1 MKIKKVEIEAF
12 RAYKSRSD
20 GTFDFTNDGDV
31 AANFVAIYAPNGFGK
46 SSFYDAVEWAITNH
60 MARLG
65 GEYNKAN
72 YENAAKITKDDN
84 VGQEI
89 LRNKYVD
96 KNIRTKVVV
105 STTRPLPFER
115 KLPKVR
121 SNGRDLRFG
130 DNSQREND
138 FFRQVILSQDEIDRF
153 LREAKPQERYTKFM
167 ESFGGDIEIA
177 RKELSV
183 LINDNKIELNNLN
196 KKRESILEQLKQP
209 IDSSIFQK
217 FNSIAV
223 ELNKLGENIQLPD
236 ESFSSQD
243 EYALNVSL
251 ISRRHELDS
260 SRLTNNRTVEALE
273 DRLLKISE
281 TELHVRSLAEQN
293 LHLAKLVKGVADA
306 DRYQSLLDSYE
317 KCAEDQKTT
326 HMHMTRI
333 IEVIDCIDDFLK
345 IESHLLEL
353 STSQKIISEE
363 RTKICA
369 QLAGF
374 ETTINQLNKEL
385 KAVDDRVAILRK
397 TVDNAGQVYLE
408 LANNRARVSNLTQQI
423 SKKEVSIKID
433 KSRLGELNRELT
445 RLSELNINATS
456 LSNGNLGTL
465 LLEPTKVE
473 QLTRCYAEF
482 DVIESQIQAVHVTQ
496 KALSEQMELHERLI
510 AIGIDYLSVRPS
522 SICPLCTAPHPSADG
537 LLDKIKG
544 RNLLSE
550 LSEENSK
557 QLLFFSTRQKE
568 ILQSIQDITQC
579 AIDSKAQLIINLNK
593 ELSETD
599 ERLTLAGRD
608 IYSIEAELKTLEKRT
623 TELESLVWAL
633 SHDEL
638 VSRIEKEIGEL
649 SIKSSKLLEGK
660 ALITPQVE
668 MLNESL
674 KEKDSAQ
681 QKIASELE
689 GIFSGNIYI
698 TVYKYLNENAIS
710 SSSLKSHTEK
720 RKLEIE
726 AEIIKC
732 KTTIEF
738 LTEQCAVLQ
747 QKMLSDGMWVD
758 FVQLKLQKES
768 LEISVARS
776 QSVINTFYESLSNLI
791 IIRPEYSLEKVKELI
806 AAKVQDCH
814 LRTKEFDRLSNNIN
828 LLIELMSSFKPYIK
842 HTALQK
848 DLMAEEMLIKQRERV
863 DTTLIAER
871 DAIVD
876 SLKLLINNFFYE
888 DLINSIYKKIDPH
901 PAFKKVEFKADF
913 DSDKPG
919 LNIVVSDEVGEQIS
933 PILYFSAAQTNILSL
948 SVFLASA
955 LHAKDDEGNPINV
968 VMIDDPIQS
977 MDSINI
983 LSTIDLLRSI
993 CVQFDKQIIIS
1004 THDENFFALLQRKI
1018 PAQIFGSK
1026 FLQLEK
1032 FGVVVPVQPFVN

>member
-674 KEKDSAQ
+674 KEKDSVQ

-863 DTTLIAER
+863 DTTLTAER

>member
-183 LINDNKIELNNLN
+183 LINDNKIELNNIN

-333 IEVIDCIDDFLK
+333 IEVIDCLDDFLK

-828 LLIELMSSFKPYIK
+828 
-842 HTALQK
+842 
-848 DLMAEEMLIKQRERV
+848 
-863 DTTLIAER
+863 
-871 DAIVD
+871 
-876 SLKLLINNFFYE
+876 
-888 DLINSIYKKIDPH
+888 
-901 PAFKKVEFKADF
+901 
-913 DSDKPG
+913 
-919 LNIVVSDEVGEQIS
+919 
-933 PILYFSAAQTNILSL
+933 
-948 SVFLASA
+948 
-955 LHAKDDEGNPINV
+955 
-968 VMIDDPIQS
+968 
-977 MDSINI
+977 
-983 LSTIDLLRSI
+983 
-993 CVQFDKQIIIS
+993 
-1004 THDENFFALLQRKI
+1004 
-1018 PAQIFGSK
+1018 
-1026 FLQLEK
+1026 
-1032 FGVVVPVQPFVN
+1032 

>member
-1 MKIKKVEIEAF
+1 M
-12 RAYKSRSD
+12 
-20 GTFDFTNDGDV
+20 
-31 AANFVAIYAPNGFGK
+31 
-46 SSFYDAVEWAITNH
+46 
-60 MARLG
+60 
-65 GEYNKAN
+65 
-72 YENAAKITKDDN
+72 
-84 VGQEI
+84 
-89 LRNKYVD
+89 
-96 KNIRTKVVV
+96 
-105 STTRPLPFER
+105 
-115 KLPKVR
+115 
-121 SNGRDLRFG
+121 
-130 DNSQREND
+130 
-138 FFRQVILSQDEIDRF
+138 
-153 LREAKPQERYTKFM
+153 
-167 ESFGGDIEIA
+167 
-177 RKELSV
+177 
-183 LINDNKIELNNLN
+183 
-196 KKRESILEQLKQP
+196 
-209 IDSSIFQK
+209 
-217 FNSIAV
+217 
-223 ELNKLGENIQLPD
+223 
-236 ESFSSQD
+236 
-243 EYALNVSL
+243 
-251 ISRRHELDS
+251 
-260 SRLTNNRTVEALE
+260 
-273 DRLLKISE
+273 
-281 TELHVRSLAEQN
+281 
-293 LHLAKLVKGVADA
+293 
-306 DRYQSLLDSYE
+306 
-317 KCAEDQKTT
+317 
-326 HMHMTRI
+326 
-333 IEVIDCIDDFLK
+333 
-345 IESHLLEL
+345 
-353 STSQKIISEE
+353 
-363 RTKICA
+363 
-369 QLAGF
+369 
-374 ETTINQLNKEL
+374 
-385 KAVDDRVAILRK
+385 
-397 TVDNAGQVYLE
+397 
-408 LANNRARVSNLTQQI
+408 
-423 SKKEVSIKID
+423 
-433 KSRLGELNRELT
+433 
-445 RLSELNINATS
+445 
-456 LSNGNLGTL
+456 
-465 LLEPTKVE
+465 
-473 QLTRCYAEF
+473 
-482 DVIESQIQAVHVTQ
+482 
-496 KALSEQMELHERLI
+496 
-510 AIGIDYLSVRPS
+510 
-522 SICPLCTAPHPSADG
+522 
-537 LLDKIKG
+537 
-544 RNLLSE
+544 
-550 LSEENSK
+550 
-557 QLLFFSTRQKE
+557 
-568 ILQSIQDITQC
+568 
-579 AIDSKAQLIINLNK
+579 IINLNK

-863 DTTLIAER
+863 DTTLTAER

>member
-183 LINDNKIELNNLN
+183 LINDNKIELNNIN

-333 IEVIDCIDDFLK
+333 IEVIDCLDDFLK

-863 DTTLIAER
+863 DTTLTAER

-948 SVFLASA
+948 SVFLAR
-955 LHAKDDEGNPINV
+955 EGAN
-968 VMIDDPIQS
+968 
-977 MDSINI
+977 
-983 LSTIDLLRSI
+983 
-993 CVQFDKQIIIS
+993 
-1004 THDENFFALLQRKI
+1004 
-1018 PAQIFGSK
+1018 K
-1026 FLQLEK
+1026 FLI
-1032 FGVVVPVQPFVN
+1032 

>member
-20 GTFDFTNDGDV
+20 GTFDFTNYGDV

-65 GEYNKAN
+65 GEYNKSN

-105 STTRPLPFER
+105 TTTRPLPFER
-115 KLPKVR
+115 KLPKIR

-153 LREAKPQERYTKFM
+153 LREAKPQERYAKFM

-183 LINDNKIELNNLN
+183 LINDNKVELNNLN
-196 KKRESILEQLKQP
+196 KKRESILEQLKKP
-209 IDSSIFQK
+209 IDASIFQK
-217 FNSIAV
+217 FNSIAT

-236 ESFSSQD
+236 ESFSSQH
-243 EYALNVSL
+243 EYALNANL

-293 LHLAKLVKGVADA
+293 SHLAKLVKGVADA
-306 DRYQSLLDSYE
+306 DKYQSLLDSYE
-317 KCAEDQKTT
+317 KCAEDQKIT
-326 HMHMTRI
+326 HTHMTRI
-333 IEVIDCIDDFLK
+333 IEIIDCIEDFLK
-345 IESHLLEL
+345 IESHILEL

-374 ETTINQLNKEL
+374 ETTINQLNMEL

-397 TVDNAGQVYLE
+397 TVDNAGLVYME
-408 LANNRARVSNLTQQI
+408 LSNNRARVSNLTQQI
-423 SKKEVSIKID
+423 SKKEISIQID
-433 KSRLGELNRELT
+433 KSRLEELNRELT
-445 RLSELNINATS
+445 RLSEINVNGTS
-456 LSNGNLGTL
+456 LSNGNLGAL

-482 DVIESQIQAVHVTQ
+482 DVLESQIQAVHVTQ

-522 SICPLCTAPHPSADG
+522 SICPLCTTPHPSADG

-544 RNLLSE
+544 QNLLSE

-557 QLLFFSTRQKE
+557 QLLFFTARQKE

-579 AIDSKAQLIINLNK
+579 AIDSKAKLIININK

-599 ERLTLAGRD
+599 ERLTIAGRE
-608 IYSIEAELKTLEKRT
+608 IYTIEAELKTLEKRT
-623 TELESLVWAL
+623 TELESSVWEL

-649 SIKSSKLLEGK
+649 SIKSSKFLQGK

-681 QKIASELE
+681 QKIASEME
-689 GIFSGNIYI
+689 GIFSENIYI
-698 TVYKYLNENAIS
+698 TVHKYLNENAIS
-710 SSSLKSHTEK
+710 SSSLKKHTEN

-726 AEIIKC
+726 AEINKC
-732 KTTIEF
+732 KATIEF
-738 LTEQCAVLQ
+738 ITEQCNVLQ

-758 FVQLKLQKES
+758 FVQLRLQKEA

-776 QSVINTFYESLSNLI
+776 QSAINTFYESLSDLI

-806 AAKVQDCH
+806 IAKVQDCH
-814 LRTKEFDRLSNNIN
+814 LRTKEFDMLSNNIN
-828 LLIELMSSFKPYIK
+828 LLIELMSSFEPYIK

-848 DLMAEEMLIKQRERV
+848 DLMAEQMLIKQRERV
-863 DTTLIAER
+863 DTTLNAER
-871 DAIVD
+871 AAIVD
-876 SLKLLINNFFYE
+876 RLKLLINNFFYE

-993 CVQFDKQIIIS
+993 CIQFDKQIIIS

-1032 FGVVVPVQPFVN
+1032 FGVVVPVQPFMN

>member
-65 GEYNKAN
+65 GEYNKSN

-105 STTRPLPFER
+105 TTTRPLPFER
-115 KLPKVR
+115 KLPKIR

-153 LREAKPQERYTKFM
+153 LREAKPQERYAKFM

-196 KKRESILEQLKQP
+196 KKRESILEQLKKP
-209 IDSSIFQK
+209 IDASIFQK
-217 FNSIAV
+217 FNSIAT

-236 ESFSSQD
+236 ESFSSQH
-243 EYALNVSL
+243 EYALNANL

-293 LHLAKLVKGVADA
+293 SHLAKLVKGVADA
-306 DRYQSLLDSYE
+306 DKYQSLLDSYE
-317 KCAEDQKTT
+317 KCAEDQKIT
-326 HMHMTRI
+326 HTHMTRI
-333 IEVIDCIDDFLK
+333 IEIIDCIEDFLK
-345 IESHLLEL
+345 IESHILEL
-353 STSQKIISEE
+353 ATSQKIISEE

-374 ETTINQLNKEL
+374 ETTINQLNMEL

-397 TVDNAGQVYLE
+397 TVDNAGLVYME
-408 LANNRARVSNLTQQI
+408 LSNNRDRVSNLTQQI
-423 SKKEVSIKID
+423 SKKEISIQID
-433 KSRLGELNRELT
+433 KSRLEELNRELT
-445 RLSELNINATS
+445 RLSELNVNGTS
-456 LSNGNLGTL
+456 LSNGNLGAL

-482 DVIESQIQAVHVTQ
+482 DVLESQIQAVHVTQ

-522 SICPLCTAPHPSADG
+522 SICPLCTTPHPSADG

-544 RNLLSE
+544 QNLLSE

-557 QLLFFSTRQKE
+557 QLLFFTARQKE

-579 AIDSKAQLIINLNK
+579 AIDSKAKLIININK

-599 ERLTLAGRD
+599 ERLTIAGRE
-608 IYSIEAELKTLEKRT
+608 IYTIEAELKTLEKRT
-623 TELESLVWAL
+623 TELESLVWEL

-649 SIKSSKLLEGK
+649 SIKSSKFLQGK

-681 QKIASELE
+681 QKIASEME
-689 GIFSGNIYI
+689 CIFSENIYI
-698 TVYKYLNENAIS
+698 TVHKYLNENAIS
-710 SSSLKSHTEK
+710 SSSLKKHTEK

-726 AEIIKC
+726 AEINKC
-732 KTTIEF
+732 KATIEF
-738 LTEQCAVLQ
+738 ITEQCNVLQ

-758 FVQLKLQKES
+758 FVQLRLQKEA

-776 QSVINTFYESLSNLI
+776 QSVINTFYESLSDLI

-806 AAKVQDCH
+806 IAKVQDCH
-814 LRTKEFDRLSNNIN
+814 LRTKEFDMLSNNIN
-828 LLIELMSSFKPYIK
+828 LLIELMSSFEPYIK

-848 DLMAEEMLIKQRERV
+848 DLMAEQMLIKQRERV
-863 DTTLIAER
+863 DTTLNAER
-871 DAIVD
+871 AAIVD
-876 SLKLLINNFFYE
+876 RLKLLINNFFYE

-993 CVQFDKQIIIS
+993 CIQFDKQIIIS

-1032 FGVVVPVQPFVN
+1032 FGVVVPVQPFMN

>member
-863 DTTLIAER
+863 DTTLTAER

>member
-1 MKIKKVEIEAF
+1 
-12 RAYKSRSD
+12 
-20 GTFDFTNDGDV
+20 
-31 AANFVAIYAPNGFGK
+31 
-46 SSFYDAVEWAITNH
+46 
-60 MARLG
+60 
-65 GEYNKAN
+65 
-72 YENAAKITKDDN
+72 
-84 VGQEI
+84 
-89 LRNKYVD
+89 
-96 KNIRTKVVV
+96 
-105 STTRPLPFER
+105 
-115 KLPKVR
+115 
-121 SNGRDLRFG
+121 
-130 DNSQREND
+130 
-138 FFRQVILSQDEIDRF
+138 
-153 LREAKPQERYTKFM
+153 
-167 ESFGGDIEIA
+167 
-177 RKELSV
+177 
-183 LINDNKIELNNLN
+183 N
-196 KKRESILEQLKQP
+196 KKRESNLEQLKQP

-333 IEVIDCIDDFLK
+333 IEVIDCLDDFLK

-863 DTTLIAER
+863 DTTLTAER

>member
-1 MKIKKVEIEAF
+1 
-12 RAYKSRSD
+12 
-20 GTFDFTNDGDV
+20 
-31 AANFVAIYAPNGFGK
+31 
-46 SSFYDAVEWAITNH
+46 
-60 MARLG
+60 
-65 GEYNKAN
+65 
-72 YENAAKITKDDN
+72 
-84 VGQEI
+84 
-89 LRNKYVD
+89 
-96 KNIRTKVVV
+96 
-105 STTRPLPFER
+105 
-115 KLPKVR
+115 
-121 SNGRDLRFG
+121 
-130 DNSQREND
+130 
-138 FFRQVILSQDEIDRF
+138 
-153 LREAKPQERYTKFM
+153 
-167 ESFGGDIEIA
+167 
-177 RKELSV
+177 
-183 LINDNKIELNNLN
+183 
-196 KKRESILEQLKQP
+196 
-209 IDSSIFQK
+209 
-217 FNSIAV
+217 
-223 ELNKLGENIQLPD
+223 
-236 ESFSSQD
+236 
-243 EYALNVSL
+243 
-251 ISRRHELDS
+251 
-260 SRLTNNRTVEALE
+260 
-273 DRLLKISE
+273 
-281 TELHVRSLAEQN
+281 
-293 LHLAKLVKGVADA
+293 
-306 DRYQSLLDSYE
+306 
-317 KCAEDQKTT
+317 
-326 HMHMTRI
+326 
-333 IEVIDCIDDFLK
+333 
-345 IESHLLEL
+345 
-353 STSQKIISEE
+353 
-363 RTKICA
+363 
-369 QLAGF
+369 
-374 ETTINQLNKEL
+374 
-385 KAVDDRVAILRK
+385 
-397 TVDNAGQVYLE
+397 
-408 LANNRARVSNLTQQI
+408 
-423 SKKEVSIKID
+423 
-433 KSRLGELNRELT
+433 
-445 RLSELNINATS
+445 
-456 LSNGNLGTL
+456 
-465 LLEPTKVE
+465 
-473 QLTRCYAEF
+473 
-482 DVIESQIQAVHVTQ
+482 
-496 KALSEQMELHERLI
+496 MELHERLI

-522 SICPLCTAPHPSADG
+522 SICPLCTVPHPSADG

-557 QLLFFSTRQKE
+557 KILFFSTRQKE
-568 ILQSIQDITQC
+568 ILKSIQDITQC

-599 ERLTLAGRD
+599 ERLTLAGRE

-623 TELESLVWAL
+623 TELENLVWAL

-848 DLMAEEMLIKQRERV
+848 DLMAEEMLIKERERV
-863 DTTLIAER
+863 DTTLTAER
-871 DAIVD
+871 DAVVD
-876 SLKLLINNFFYE
+876 RLKLLINNFFYE

>member
-96 KNIRTKVVV
+96 KNIHTKVVV

-863 DTTLIAER
+863 DTTLTAER

>member
-1 MKIKKVEIEAF
+1 
-12 RAYKSRSD
+12 
-20 GTFDFTNDGDV
+20 
-31 AANFVAIYAPNGFGK
+31 
-46 SSFYDAVEWAITNH
+46 
-60 MARLG
+60 
-65 GEYNKAN
+65 
-72 YENAAKITKDDN
+72 
-84 VGQEI
+84 
-89 LRNKYVD
+89 
-96 KNIRTKVVV
+96 
-105 STTRPLPFER
+105 
-115 KLPKVR
+115 
-121 SNGRDLRFG
+121 
-130 DNSQREND
+130 
-138 FFRQVILSQDEIDRF
+138 
-153 LREAKPQERYTKFM
+153 
-167 ESFGGDIEIA
+167 
-177 RKELSV
+177 
-183 LINDNKIELNNLN
+183 
-196 KKRESILEQLKQP
+196 LEQLKQP
-209 IDSSIFQK
+209 MDSSIFQK

-333 IEVIDCIDDFLK
+333 IEVIDCLDDFLK

-863 DTTLIAER
+863 DTTLTAER

-876 SLKLLINNFFYE
+876 SLKLLINN
-888 DLINSIYKKIDPH
+888 
-901 PAFKKVEFKADF
+901 
-913 DSDKPG
+913 
-919 LNIVVSDEVGEQIS
+919 
-933 PILYFSAAQTNILSL
+933 
-948 SVFLASA
+948 
-955 LHAKDDEGNPINV
+955 
-968 VMIDDPIQS
+968 
-977 MDSINI
+977 
-983 LSTIDLLRSI
+983 
-993 CVQFDKQIIIS
+993 
-1004 THDENFFALLQRKI
+1004 
-1018 PAQIFGSK
+1018 
-1026 FLQLEK
+1026 
-1032 FGVVVPVQPFVN
+1032 

>member
-423 SKKEVSIKID
+423 SKKEISIKID

-445 RLSELNINATS
+445 RLSELNINDTS

-522 SICPLCTAPHPSADG
+522 SICPLCTVPHPSADG

-557 QLLFFSTRQKE
+557 KILFFSTRQKE
-568 ILQSIQDITQC
+568 ILKSIQDITQC

-599 ERLTLAGRD
+599 ERLTLAGRE

-623 TELESLVWAL
+623 TELENLVWAL

-848 DLMAEEMLIKQRERV
+848 DLMAEEMLIKERERV
-863 DTTLIAER
+863 DTTLTAER

>member
-758 FVQLKLQKES
+758 FVQLKLQK
-768 LEISVARS
+768 
-776 QSVINTFYESLSNLI
+776 NL
-791 IIRPEYSLEKVKELI
+791 
-806 AAKVQDCH
+806 
-814 LRTKEFDRLSNNIN
+814 
-828 LLIELMSSFKPYIK
+828 
-842 HTALQK
+842 
-848 DLMAEEMLIKQRERV
+848 
-863 DTTLIAER
+863 
-871 DAIVD
+871 
-876 SLKLLINNFFYE
+876 
-888 DLINSIYKKIDPH
+888 
-901 PAFKKVEFKADF
+901 
-913 DSDKPG
+913 
-919 LNIVVSDEVGEQIS
+919 
-933 PILYFSAAQTNILSL
+933 
-948 SVFLASA
+948 
-955 LHAKDDEGNPINV
+955 
-968 VMIDDPIQS
+968 
-977 MDSINI
+977 
-983 LSTIDLLRSI
+983 
-993 CVQFDKQIIIS
+993 
-1004 THDENFFALLQRKI
+1004 
-1018 PAQIFGSK
+1018 
-1026 FLQLEK
+1026 
-1032 FGVVVPVQPFVN
+1032 

>member
-223 ELNKLGENIQLPD
+223 ELNKLGESIQLPD

-243 EYALNVSL
+243 EYALNASL

-260 SRLTNNRTVEALE
+260 SRLTNNRMVEALE

-333 IEVIDCIDDFLK
+333 IEVIDCIEDFIR
-345 IESHLLEL
+345 IESNILEL

-374 ETTINQLNKEL
+374 ETTINQFNKEL

-397 TVDNAGQVYLE
+397 TVDNAGQVYME
-408 LANNRARVSNLTQQI
+408 LSNNRARVSNLTQQI
-423 SKKEVSIKID
+423 SKKEISIQTD

-522 SICPLCTAPHPSADG
+522 SICPLCTTPHPSADG

-599 ERLTLAGRD
+599 ERLTLAGRE

-649 SIKSSKLLEGK
+649 SIKNSKLLEGK

-710 SSSLKSHTEK
+710 SSSLKSHTEN

-738 LTEQCAVLQ
+738 LTEQCAILQ

-776 QSVINTFYESLSNLI
+776 QSVINTFYESLSNII

-863 DTTLIAER
+863 DTTLTAER

-919 LNIVVSDEVGEQIS
+919 LNIVVSDEAGEQIS

>member
-1 MKIKKVEIEAF
+1 
-12 RAYKSRSD
+12 
-20 GTFDFTNDGDV
+20 
-31 AANFVAIYAPNGFGK
+31 
-46 SSFYDAVEWAITNH
+46 
-60 MARLG
+60 
-65 GEYNKAN
+65 
-72 YENAAKITKDDN
+72 
-84 VGQEI
+84 
-89 LRNKYVD
+89 
-96 KNIRTKVVV
+96 
-105 STTRPLPFER
+105 
-115 KLPKVR
+115 
-121 SNGRDLRFG
+121 
-130 DNSQREND
+130 
-138 FFRQVILSQDEIDRF
+138 
-153 LREAKPQERYTKFM
+153 
-167 ESFGGDIEIA
+167 
-177 RKELSV
+177 
-183 LINDNKIELNNLN
+183 
-196 KKRESILEQLKQP
+196 KRESILEQLKQP

-333 IEVIDCIDDFLK
+333 IEVIDCLDDFLK

-863 DTTLIAER
+863 DTTLTAER

>member
-408 LANNRARVSNLTQQI
+408 LANNRTRVSNLTQQI

-848 DLMAEEMLIKQRERV
+848 DLMAEEMLIKERERV
-863 DTTLIAER
+863 DTTLTAER